1 MVLNYFGC
9 LMAEI
14 NRRIGKKET
23 ANEMF
28 DEVIALT
35 ENNKEQEFITNSQ
48 EDPSTCWGDELR

>member
-1 MVLNYFGC
+1 
-9 LMAEI
+9 MAEI